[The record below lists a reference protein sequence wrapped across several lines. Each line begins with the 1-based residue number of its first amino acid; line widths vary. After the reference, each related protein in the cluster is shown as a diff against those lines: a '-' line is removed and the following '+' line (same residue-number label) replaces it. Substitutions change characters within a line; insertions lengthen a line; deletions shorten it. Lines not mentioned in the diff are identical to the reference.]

1 MSAAASSHVDDASP
15 PSDLTPAHLPVLIK
29 EWMSAQD
36 EITAL
41 SAELRAK
48 KKRMGTVRGM
58 ITQIMKG
65 GKIGQLKISTG
76 AVLMR
81 EKTTK
86 AALSKKYL
94 QGTLTEFFSGD
105 AAMAAK
111 CVEFIETNRPLK
123 KTENLSLE
131 PN

>member
-1 MSAAASSHVDDASP
+1 
-15 PSDLTPAHLPVLIK
+15 VLIK

-94 QGTLTEFFSGD
+94 QGTLFSGD

>member
-1 MSAAASSHVDDASP
+1 MSSISHVEEAAAP
-15 PSDLTPAHLPVLIK
+15 PSDLTTAHLPILIK
-29 EWMSAQD
+29 EWMSAQE
-36 EITAL
+36 EITAI

-48 KKRMGTVRGM
+48 KKRMNTVRGM

-94 QGTLTEFFSGD
+94 NTTLTEFFGGD

-111 CVEFIETNRPLK
+111 CVEFIETHRPLK

>member
-1 MSAAASSHVDDASP
+1 
-15 PSDLTPAHLPVLIK
+15 VLIK

>member
-1 MSAAASSHVDDASP
+1 MSAISHVGGDAPS
-15 PSDLTPAHLPVLIK
+15 PSDLTTAHLPILIK
-29 EWMSAQD
+29 EWMSAQE

-76 AVLMR
+76 AVMMR
-81 EKTTK
+81 EKATK

-94 QGTLTEFFSGD
+94 QGTLTDFFNGD

-111 CVEFIETNRPLK
+111 CVEFIETNRPIK
-123 KTENLSLE
+123 KTENLTLE
-131 PN
+131 SN